1 LHTHDTRQCA
11 ASDSNR
17 SGYRRRRAALYRSL
31 QPRSSRYETTS
42 GPTGQRC
49 SCRRTL
55 SLGRIA
61 SCAHP
66 TQPTPPLRAAA
77 SARSD
82 RGVPL
87 ADARSACAPPVLAH
101 GRTAVGLRTWSRRG
115 QSSRSSWCRPKR
127 GTAQPCKRFVHAAVI
142 QLTTAAISAQG
153 YMLRCCA
160 QGWLTILI
168 NRPWRG
174 SLPGPWDR
182 SGTPARSF
190 PRMAHTCV
198 RIGACKANPSTVRT
212 CHAHIGQHAT
222 CSLWY
227 TRRQRCVH
235 RRTCVAHSQA

>member
-1 LHTHDTRQCA
+1 MHTHDTRQCA

-17 SGYRRRRAALYRSL
+17 SGYRPTSAGGRRYTEVSK
-31 QPRSSRYETTS
+31 PRLSRYETTS

-66 TQPTPPLRAAA
+66 TQPTPPPARSRSR

-127 GTAQPCKRFVHAAVI
+127 KQHNHASVSFMLPYSVNGCSDFNSRI
-142 QLTTAAISAQG
+142 YAAL
-153 YMLRCCA
+153 LRAGLAHYTDQQTLAWIAAWTLGSFRYACA
-160 QGWLTILI
+160 
-168 NRPWRG
+168 
-174 SLPGPWDR
+174 
-182 SGTPARSF
+182 
-190 PRMAHTCV
+190 
-198 RIGACKANPSTVRT
+198 
-212 CHAHIGQHAT
+212 
-222 CSLWY
+222 
-227 TRRQRCVH
+227 
-235 RRTCVAHSQA
+235 